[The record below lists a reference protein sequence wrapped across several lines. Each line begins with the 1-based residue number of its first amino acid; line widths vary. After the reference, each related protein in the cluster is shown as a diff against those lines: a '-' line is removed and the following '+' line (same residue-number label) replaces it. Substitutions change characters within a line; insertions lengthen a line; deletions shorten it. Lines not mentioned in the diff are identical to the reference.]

1 MKNYNIE
8 IDSLR
13 SEIYAKYKMLS
24 KLKQEIEEI
33 EKEYKRVLV
42 EAIKEYMNDN
52 QFTTFLFPFFG
63 IMDRIDEKFRAEFE
77 ELLEKNVDEISD
89 MKMSDCEAFTYLSI
103 DDGKLLLH
111 WTGDYC
117 FDDDRDFGESGIIE
131 YVEEKA
137 LESIFNNLQNQDFH
151 RMNELIAA
159 SLTTKV

>member
-77 ELLEKNVDEISD
+77 ELLEKNVDEISE
-89 MKMSDCEAFTYLSI
+89 MEMSDCEVYTYLLI
-103 DDGKLLLH
+103 EDEKLVLH

-117 FDDDRDFGESGIIE
+117 RDDDRAFGEGGIIE
-131 YVEEKA
+131 HVEAEV
-137 LESIFNNLQNQDFH
+137 LECIFDNLQNEDFH

-159 SLTTKV
+159 